1 MKSKTNI
8 QAATFA
14 FIAALRGKKIK
25 PALVCEFTAAIKL
38 LMQEKEFNFNN
49 FLELTNPN
57 PALIEIFFSWI
68 DTVKEQKLVKQ
79 HYRNWNFPTWQ
90 IT

>member
-1 MKSKTNI
+1 MKTNI

-14 FIAALRGKKIK
+14 FLANQRKAKIK
-25 PALVCEFTAAIKL
+25 PALVSEFAGSVKI
-38 LMQEKEFNFNN
+38 LMNRSEFNFNN

-57 PALIEIFFSWI
+57 PVLIELFFAWI
-68 DTVKEQKLVKQ
+68 DTIKEQKLVKQ
-79 HYRNWNFPTWQ
+79 HYRNWNFPTWK